1 MHLSLLTFEIQSY
14 LDRKQSFVYL
24 SKLPGKCCLNQAT
37 SIKFFL
43 KHTNL
48 LHLKKANNRSNAIG

>member
-1 MHLSLLTFEIQSY
+1 MFEIQPY

-48 LHLKKANNRSNAIG
+48 LHLKKANNRSNAFG